1 MTTIHSRLTD
11 SADAASTIAAP
22 PVSLSRQQILEAT
35 FQCLRQEG
43 YDATTIRQI
52 ARRLGCAIGSIYRY
66 YRDKRELL
74 YTVTQELLEPVVT
87 LIDIDG
93 SFERSVNLYAKLATN
108 DGEAYRLMFWLACHV
123 EAQPTESNSGIPLPG
138 VVGRIIDG
146 WAKQLGDRDR
156 AEQAWAM
163 LHGATFLGGH
173 VDPIVNL
180 VLKFAQATA
189 PAAASQPAATVF
201 TAELVEARTTAAA
214 PPVPPVPTTPPAPKA
229 PTPPQASAGV
239 AASAAMSTPEQP
251 AEDVCLL

>member
-123 EAQPTESNSGIPLPG
+123 EAQPTESNGGIPLPG

-146 WAKQLGDRDR
+146 WTKQIGDRAR

-163 LHGATFLGGH
+163 LHGATFLGGNADQI
-173 VDPIVNL
+173 VDM
-180 VLKFAQATA
+180 VLKFAQSRSTSA
-189 PAAASQPAATVF
+189 PSQQPLPVF
-201 TAELVEARTTAAA
+201 TAELVEARAAA
-214 PPVPPVPTTPPAPKA
+214 T
-229 PTPPQASAGV
+229 
-239 AASAAMSTPEQP
+239 ASAAPAAVEAPRPTVAPIPQPKAAASEQH